1 MAALTMELT
10 LIFDL
15 ILLITLIGL
24 AWLLLAS
31 ADLFRAVVLFIAFGL
46 LLALAWVRLG
56 AADVALAEAAIGAGI
71 TGALLL
77 VGLGRLGSAEHCRFS
92 RARLTFLQRL
102 SAPVLIGAM
111 IPLITLILLL
121 ELHLFTG
128 AAPGQQG
135 LVNSL
140 LHVSGSGHGVTAVL
154 LNFRAWDTL
163 LEKGVLLLA
172 LISIWSLD
180 QARSLFRQDDVSP
193 QLTGLA
199 HLLLPIL
206 IIVAGF
212 VLWQG
217 DHAPGGAFQA
227 GALLSAGIL
236 LAILVGYS
244 LPTRRQGLSLRLLL
258 AGGFCVFLLIAA
270 GTLLSSGYP
279 LKYPD
284 SLAGSLILLIEVV
297 ATASIAALL
306 AAAVVG
312 GHSPD
317 DLSTPEDN
325 SSAASGRQT

>member
-1 MAALTMELT
+1 MELALMFDLMLLST
-10 LIFDL
+10 LIA
-15 ILLITLIGL
+15 L

-31 ADLFRAVVLFIAFGL
+31 SDLFRAVVLFIAFGL

-56 AADVALAEAAIGAGI
+56 APDVALAEAAIGAGI

-77 VGLGRLGSAEHCRFS
+77 VGLGRLGSAEHCRFT

-102 SAPVLIGAM
+102 SAPVLIGVM
-111 IPLITLILLL
+111 IPSITLILLL
-121 ELHLFTG
+121 ELSLQTG
-128 AAPGQQG
+128 TAPGQQG
-135 LVNSL
+135 LVTAL
-140 LHVSGSGHGVTAVL
+140 LDVSGSGHGVTAVL
-154 LNFRAWDTL
+154 MNFRVWDTL

-180 QARSLFRQDDVSP
+180 QACPLFRQDDISP
-193 QLTGLA
+193 QLTGFA
-199 HLLLPIL
+199 RLLLPIL

-217 DHAPGGAFQA
+217 DHAPGGAFQS

-236 LAILVGYS
+236 LAILVGYT
-244 LPTRRQGLSLRLLL
+244 LPTRRQGLALRLLL
-258 AGGFCVFLLIAA
+258 AVGFSVFLLIAA
-270 GTLLSSGYP
+270 ATLLTSDNL

-284 SLAGSLILLIEVV
+284 TLAGSLILLLELV

-312 GHSPD
+312 GHPPD
-317 DLSTPEDN
+317 DHPTPEDH
-325 SSAASGRQT
+325 SSATSGGQT